1 MINLSEPVNIFLLM
15 IILTEPVSCPKGG
28 ELMSSGY
35 CYILA
40 STSASWTDANN
51 NCMNNFGGW
60 LANITDTD
68 TKNKVTSLLTTG
80 GVRLV

>member
-1 MINLSEPVNIFLLM
+1 MMNLSETVSTFKRM
-15 IILTEPVSCPKGG
+15 IIVTEPVSCPKGG

-40 STSASWTDANN
+40 STSSSWTDANN
-51 NCMNNFGGW
+51 YCMNNFGGW
-60 LANITDTD
+60 LANVTDTD
-68 TKNKVTSLLTTG
+68 TNNKVTSLLTTG